1 MWGSCQ
7 LPLAFGP
14 PCNALPCLAL
24 PPPLPY
30 NAALELGV
38 AACSPYSP
46 PLPLQVAWQADRHR
60 HARPMRCTHARG
72 VLARLSFPSRLT
84 VLSERIPR
92 LESGWLKRTSSAL
105 EVGCGVYPALTTS
118 RGKRMNMV
126 GLVRVYSK

>member
-1 MWGSCQ
+1 MSLWCRRRSFFLVSAVGCVAERCYSACVCVCWRAQ
-7 LPLAFGP
+7 RRKSMLTPRHQTF
-14 PCNALPCLAL
+14 
-24 PPPLPY
+24 
-30 NAALELGV
+30 AARI
-38 AACSPYSP
+38 AA
-46 PLPLQVAWQADRHR
+46 RHPR
-60 HARPMRCTHARG
+60 SRM
-72 VLARLSFPSRLT
+72 LSFPSRLT